1 MKSRRT
7 DPKQQVLLAQGT
19 LNSRPEAV
27 ADPLFSQ
34 HPFFDPRDL
43 LQIKYEMVRRVQVDG
58 QSITEATQTFGLS
71 RPTFYQAQQALAEQ
85 GMEGLLPKKR
95 GPRSAHKLDTSV
107 VLYLQHS
114 RASEPSI
121 SASELAEKVQRRFG
135 VTVHPRSIE
144 RALLR
149 AEKKRR

>member
-7 DPKQQVLLAQGT
+7 DPKQQALLAQGT
-19 LNSRPEAV
+19 LNSRSEAV

-58 QSITEATQTFGLS
+58 QSITEATQNFGLS
-71 RPTFYQAQQALAEQ
+71 RPTFYQAQLALAEQ

-95 GPRSAHKLDTSV
+95 GPRTAHKLDAAV
-107 VLYLQHS
+107 VLYLQHN
-114 RASEPSI
+114 RASESSI

-135 VTVHPRSIE
+135 VTVHPRSID